1 MLQLCCPASF
11 PAATAAVALGC
22 RAPGTVCAR
31 RFGQFGEDPLPL
43 LPVPCRESR
52 LVLVA
57 SAARAEPAG
66 MDASTAPSPLV
77 AVCGFAFVQ
86 SPSSECATTRLQSE
100 NEHFGVNEDLCAIG
114 GADGDFAPAIGCA
127 KPSASVCGDVWT
139 PSLDRLLNIRSDRLT
154 THNSVSVRCTQ
165 TELSQAPWFVRWLR

>member
-1 MLQLCCPASF
+1 MGADGSRPPSTPQTLVSDVTLRVAETTCSCPKSG
-11 PAATAAVALGC
+11 PR
-22 RAPGTVCAR
+22 RAKYLGTVHGFRPRSIR
-31 RFGQFGEDPLPL
+31 R
-43 LPVPCRESR
+43 
-52 LVLVA
+52 
-57 SAARAEPAG
+57 AAAFAG
-66 MDASTAPSPLV
+66 TDASTAPSPLV

-127 KPSASVCGDVWT
+127 KPSASVCGDVST